1 MRSGSWRRSPGRD
14 LDDVPAADE
23 DARAALVAEGLSPW
37 LAGMAVE
44 YGRAFAAGWGDFTTT
59 DVQDVV
65 GRPPRA
71 FADFARDHAA
81 AFTASR
87 ADLSDEAA

>member
-1 MRSGSWRRSPGRD
+1 M
-14 LDDVPAADE
+14 
-23 DARAALVAEGLSPW
+23 VA
-37 LAGMAVE
+37 E

-87 ADLSDEAA
+87 ADLSDEAE